1 MTISAHTI
9 QSTKGTRRSSKR
21 LGRGNGSGKGTY
33 AARGLKGQRSRS
45 GGKGG
50 LQRIGFKASLQK
62 IPKLRGFKS
71 LSVRKEVV
79 TLETLNRVCTEN
91 DVVTP
96 LFLHKKGIIDHPQK
110 GVKIVATGALNKKLT
125 IKDCLA
131 SKGALKKIEAAGG
144 QLVF

>member
-1 MTISAHTI
+1 MTFGAHTI
-9 QSTKGTRRSSKR
+9 QSSKGTRRTSKR

-33 AARGLKGQRSRS
+33 SARGLKGQKSRS

-50 LQRIGFKASLQK
+50 TQRRGFKQMLQK

-71 LSVRKEVV
+71 RADRKEVV
-79 TLETLNRVCTEN
+79 TLVTLNRICVDN

-96 LFLHKKGIIDHPQK
+96 AFLHNKGVVDHPKK
-110 GVKIVATGALNKKLT
+110 GVKIVSTGILEKKLT

-131 SKGALKKIEAAGG
+131 SKGALEKIEAVGG
-144 QLVF
+144 TLVF